1 MTIDKKYFLDRL
13 ANGED
18 IDDIGKEIADM
29 MNSAIAEFEAEQAKI
44 DKENAK
50 RELVEEMGEILH
62 ELAILEGMD
71 DGDFTLSPE
80 EVSEIIAGLDEMFAA
95 MRELKRMFAA
105 EPTPKAPLSDDDL
118 LGDFIKTLLS

>member
-18 IDDIGKEIADM
+18 IDDIGKELADA
-29 MNSAIAEFEAEQAKI
+29 MNAALADYEAEQAKI

-50 RELVEEMGEILH
+50 RELVAEMGEIIH

-71 DGDFTLSPE
+71 DGDFTLSPG
-80 EVSEIIAGLDEMFAA
+80 EVDEIIAGLDEMFAA
-95 MRELKRMFAA
+95 MRELKKLFAA
-105 EPTPKAPLSDDDL
+105 PKAPVSDDDL

>member
-95 MRELKRMFAA
+95 